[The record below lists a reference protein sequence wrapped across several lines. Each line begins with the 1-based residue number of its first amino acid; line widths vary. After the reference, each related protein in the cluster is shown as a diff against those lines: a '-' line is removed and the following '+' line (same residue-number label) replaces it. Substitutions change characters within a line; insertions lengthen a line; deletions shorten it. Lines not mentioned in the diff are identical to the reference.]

1 MYPSWN
7 AELSPTAAAT
17 RVGACGRPRGCVS
30 QRMARDVVHQL
41 ARVNENWFRSITA
54 AFRHAPRDVTGPVV
68 GPAKSRRHEEAATPA
83 WSQND
88 ADRHAPRHGTP
99 AQQAAATLAPVLER
113 PLRHGA
119 GLSAAVCGPGLRW
132 PGRALRTS
140 RSCSSYYT
148 IGESFFAV
156 DAGKVYVC
164 QNNISGTLEVHT
176 HQGMQRRAPFFSKLT
191 AYDKLVSID
200 TFRNEDD
207 GGKPV
212 RCTFADTYA
221 GTVPVTFRFRMPSSE
236 QEIRK
241 LHIHHCYE

>member
-1 MYPSWN
+1 M
-7 AELSPTAAAT
+7 
-17 RVGACGRPRGCVS
+17 
-30 QRMARDVVHQL
+30 
-41 ARVNENWFRSITA
+41 
-54 AFRHAPRDVTGPVV
+54 
-68 GPAKSRRHEEAATPA
+68 
-83 WSQND
+83 
-88 ADRHAPRHGTP
+88 
-99 AQQAAATLAPVLER
+99 
-113 PLRHGA
+113 
-119 GLSAAVCGPGLRW
+119 
-132 PGRALRTS
+132 
-140 RSCSSYYT
+140 
-148 IGESFFAV
+148 
-156 DAGKVYVC
+156 C